1 MRGRGGLL
9 RAALASTLLSVLL
22 AVAVNVATGGTLPA
36 PLAPLAPYAWVVVAV
51 AAAVTTVI
59 AIRDGGGHD
68 APAPAARP
76 AQLRAAGGYTGRA
89 ADLARLRRLV
99 DDGHPVVVVTG
110 APGVGKSAL
119 AAHAAHALRGN
130 YPDGQLFAPL
140 GGGSGLL
147 ADPATV
153 LADLLDALDA
163 PVAGP
168 TDAERLAARY
178 RSVLAGRRVLVL
190 LDDAR
195 DAAQVRP
202 LLPGTPGCLVLVTS
216 RSALA
221 DLAGAVSHELAM
233 LGDDDALALLRAAG
247 AGGRVDAEPG
257 AAREVVAACGALPLA
272 LQVAGGRLRARPSWT
287 LGDLAAR
294 LRDERAR
301 LDELT
306 VGDLGVRASFATAYR
321 DLPDEQRAAFRTLG
335 AYPGRDVSAGAG
347 AALTGEVSMMERLV
361 DARLVEATAGGRYG
375 LHDLMRLFARERL
388 AETPDEAAPALRRL
402 VDWYAGMLA
411 GAALPD
417 AEAEAENVALT
428 VRHLV
433 DHGAPAE
440 AARLAEAADESLLQR
455 VEQPHFL
462 TISRDRLR
470 ADEAVGD
477 PVAIAKARTRL
488 GQVENAF
495 GYVATGVDLLTD
507 ALDRWTVIGDPDW
520 LAFTRQGLGTALR
533 DAGQHTAAL
542 ALLSESR
549 AHFEAVGN
557 QRREV
562 QVLGDLGSL
571 MLSRFEPGEAVAL
584 MERAR
589 TLSAT
594 APLQVHEKAWV
605 LLTLGTAY
613 AQSGRVAE
621 ARPLIEQARADFHI
635 PANWS
640 GEGYALAALGDLADA
655 AGDYP
660 TAARWHAEAMAAF
673 ARVDHQP
680 GMGFAAEAA
689 AHSQAHS
696 GDAAAAAAAYGR
708 AAEIYGALG
717 NRANQGLDLLWQA
730 EQLIALGR
738 PAEADA
744 AAEQADALLAG
755 SDLPIAD
762 LVRARVR
769 SLRE

>member
-36 PLAPLAPYAWVVVAV
+36 PLAPLAPYAWVVVAL
-51 AAAVTTVI
+51 AAGVTVVVGL
-59 AIRDGGGHD
+59 RD
-68 APAPAARP
+68 ARP
-76 AQLRAAGGYTGRA
+76 DDPPALVRPPAELLAAGGYTGRA

-99 DDGHPVVVVTG
+99 EDGHPVVVVTG

-119 AAHAAHALRGN
+119 AAHAAHALRRR
-130 YPDGQLFAPL
+130 YPDGQLFAAL

-153 LADLLDALDA
+153 LADLLDALGA

-168 TDAERLAARY
+168 TDVERLAARY

-202 LLPGTPGCLVLVTS
+202 LLPGAAGCLVLVTS

-221 DLAGAVSHELAM
+221 DLAGAVAHELAM

-247 AGGRVDAEPG
+247 AGRRVDAEPD
-257 AAREVVAACGALPLA
+257 AARDVVAACGALPLA
-272 LQVAGGRLRARPSWT
+272 LQIAGGRLRARPAWT
-287 LGDLAAR
+287 LGDLATR

-321 DLPDEQRAAFRTLG
+321 DLPEEQRAAFRTLG
-335 AYPGRDVSAGAG
+335 AYPGRDLAAGAA
-347 AALTGEVSMMERLV
+347 AALTGDASMMERLV
-361 DARLVEATAGGRYG
+361 DARLVEATAGGRYD

-388 AETPDEAAPALRRL
+388 AETPGAAAPALRRL

-411 GAALPD
+411 GATLPE

-440 AARLAEAADESLLQR
+440 AARLATAADESLLQR

-462 TISRDRLR
+462 TIARDRLR
-470 ADEAVGD
+470 ADEATGD
-477 PVAIAKARTRL
+477 PVAIAKALTRL

-495 GYVATGVDLLTD
+495 GYVATGVELLTD
-507 ALDRWTVIGDPDW
+507 ALGRWTAIGDPDW
-520 LAFTRQGLGTALR
+520 LAFTRQGLGVALR
-533 DAGQHTAAL
+533 DAGRHGVAFD
-542 ALLSESR
+542 LLSAAR
-549 AHFEAVGN
+549 AHYAAVGD

-571 MLSRFEPGEAVAL
+571 MLSRDEAGEAVTL
-584 MERAR
+584 LERAR
-589 TLSAT
+589 ALSAT

-605 LLTLGTAY
+605 LLTLGLAY
-613 AQSGRVAE
+613 SLTGRVAE
-621 ARPLIEQARADFHI
+621 AVPLVEQARADFHT

-640 GEGYALAALGDLADA
+640 GEGYALTALGDLAAA
-655 AGDYP
+655 AGDHP
-660 TAARWHAEAMAAF
+660 TALRWHAEALAAF
-673 ARVDHQP
+673 DRVDHRP
-680 GMGFAAEAA
+680 GMAHAEEAK
-689 AHSQAHS
+689 AHTQRHS
-696 GDAAAAAAAYGR
+696 GDAAAAAATYGR

-717 NRANQGLDLLWQA
+717 NRAGQGLDLLWQA
-730 EQLIALGR
+730 EQLIALDR
-738 PAEADA
+738 HAEADA
-744 AAEQADALLAG
+744 AVERADALLAG
-755 SDLPIAD
+755 ADLPIAA
-762 LVRARVR
+762 LVRARLR